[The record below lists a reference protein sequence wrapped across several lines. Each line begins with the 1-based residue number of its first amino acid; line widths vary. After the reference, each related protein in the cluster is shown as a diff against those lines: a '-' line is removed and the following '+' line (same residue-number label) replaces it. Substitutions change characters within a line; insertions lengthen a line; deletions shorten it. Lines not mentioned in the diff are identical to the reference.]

1 MRAKTTVLVYA
12 CDFSQK
18 GSLLG
23 DETIRRLEGLKT
35 FNNLDQTILIL
46 TAGFSPQPFKYQ
58 NQTESFAKMMKSWV
72 LGNIDIQRQNIY
84 ADVEDGVWGTVA
96 ETHKAIQLIKKHD
109 LPKYVIFITS
119 KYHKNRVAFIWR
131 MLAPSDWKVSG
142 ISVDYPPPVW
152 FIEKAKTFWALLKI
166 LKIWITK

>member
-1 MRAKTTVLVYA
+1 LKAKTTVLVYA

-18 GSLLG
+18 GACLG

-35 FNNLDQTILIL
+35 LHNTDQTVLIL
-46 TAGFSPQPFKYQ
+46 SAGFSPRSFKYP

-72 LGNIDIQRQNIY
+72 LENTNIPRQNIY
-84 ADVEDGVWGTVA
+84 ADTEDCVWGTVA
-96 ETHKAIQLIKKHD
+96 ETNKTIQLIKKHD

-131 MLAPSDWKVSG
+131 LLAPSDWNVSG

-166 LKIWITK
+166 LKIWVMK